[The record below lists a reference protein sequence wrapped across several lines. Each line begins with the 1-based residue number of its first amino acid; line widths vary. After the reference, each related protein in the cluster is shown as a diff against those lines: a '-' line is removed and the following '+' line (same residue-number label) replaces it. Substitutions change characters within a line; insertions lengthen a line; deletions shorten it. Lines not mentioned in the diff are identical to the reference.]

1 MTKVLKCS
9 DLNPGCDFE
18 MRGNTEDDILKQATA
33 HAKTAHNMQNVPAEL
48 LSKARGAIRD
58 EGNAKAHKAGSR

>member
-9 DLNPGCDFE
+9 DLNPGCNFE
-18 MRGNTEDDILKQATA
+18 MRGNSEDDILKQATA

-48 LSKARGAIRD
+48 LSKARSAIRD
-58 EGNAKAHKAGSR
+58 EAEARAQKAGSR